1 VDIFSDYASVSSSGN
16 GSDASRSSD
25 EEAGEASSGP
35 AGASGSIHPGNGG
48 ESDDSLAPLPEAGE
62 GPSSPAKLARTPSAP
77 IASRRSE
84 PGEREL
90 TGSLQRCTI
99 VVFPACAAWG
109 MLSGALQHWELA
121 VALCWQ
127 ANGCAQLLR
136 R

>member
-1 VDIFSDYASVSSSGN
+1 MCSAELQVDIFSDYASVSSSGN
-16 GSDASRSSD
+16 GSDSRSSSPD
-25 EEAGEASSGP
+25 EEEAGDASSGP

-90 TGSLQRCTI
+90 TGSLQR
-99 VVFPACAAWG
+99 WG
-109 MLSGALQHWELA
+109 CGFRCICCLA
-121 VALCWQ
+121 F
-127 ANGCAQLLR
+127 GI
-136 R
+136 